1 MAVQNL
7 SPLMPYLTF
16 AGLGVLYYRRLRRY
30 FGRQQWQPRRTM
42 LRVVVLSLVAIML
55 AWLAVV
61 LPHVA
66 IGMAGGAAAGIA
78 LGLLALRH
86 TQIEI
91 HEGRHT
97 YVPNP
102 WIGGVLAVALVARLA
117 WRWQQGAF
125 SAGMGASAQQASPLT
140 LAIAAA
146 LVLYSLTQ
154 GIGLMLRMR
163 ALQAPTD

>member
-1 MAVQNL
+1 MAVQTL
-7 SPLMPYLTF
+7 SPLMPYLTA
-16 AGLGVLYYRRLRRY
+16 AGLGLLYYRRMRRY
-30 FGRQQWQPRRTM
+30 FGRQRWQPRRTVF
-42 LRVVVLSLVAIML
+42 RVVLLSFVAIML

-66 IGMAGGAAAGIA
+66 VGMAGGALAGFA

-86 TQIEI
+86 TQVEM
-91 HEGRHT
+91 HEGRVS

-102 WIGGVLAVALVARLA
+102 WIGGVLAVPLVGRLA
-117 WRWQQGAF
+117 WRWSQGAF

-140 LAIAAA
+140 LAIATA

-154 GIGLMLRMR
+154 GIGLIVRVR
-163 ALQAPTD
+163 ALQARG